1 MRESKKK
8 DNNNNNNNNNNN
20 KDEKKVHKRTR
31 KYREED
37 IGIDFI
43 ACFLLVRIV
52 TFRISLKLNW
62 FCFVIN

>member
-8 DNNNNNNNNNNN
+8 DNNN
-20 KDEKKVHKRTR
+20 KDEKKVYKRTR